1 MPLTPDTTPM
11 KSSFD
16 FPLCSNEQTPTK
28 SQSFSI
34 PRTPISSEMQRTHSL
49 NGLPISSSVQA
60 KHQIPSPADSPSVSF
75 TEMAAMPS
83 PQNADAPATP
93 STGRRQKQS
102 MSPASSPGPASS
114 EGQDKQISDTDL
126 DARVRASVRD
136 TGVSSE
142 KIATYIA
149 GPDAKDG
156 KYVCLFDNC
165 GSRFGRKENIKSHVQ
180 THLDDRPYQC
190 DVCDKLFVRGHDL
203 KRHLKTHTGKKPFGC
218 LCGASFARHD
228 ALTRHRQRD
237 MCVGG
242 VTGFVPKTTRRGRPP
257 KKNRPDMET
266 RQTKSTRTRQR
277 VAEKASSVSPVKM
290 ENPAL
295 QQAPLFNSPNYAPPT
310 TMSSFTP
317 PTSPGNA
324 PSPAEVGPSIV
335 SQLEDDMLPPPLS
348 PTQEAHARYEQA
360 IAQFVPALATEQ
372 DNFYSE
378 RGVSP
383 HDMSSPHTAPTL
395 DEYTSG
401 SEMDLFITQDSSE
414 QVRDEFANL
423 TNPGLS
429 DFPAPYSYMDT
440 AGFPAS
446 SFYSTFPE
454 KSFPGLSTLDDAY
467 PDQIDTLSQQFLND
481 PEA

>member
-1 MPLTPDTTPM
+1 MY
-11 KSSFD
+11 
-16 FPLCSNEQTPTK
+16 SNEQTPSK
-28 SQSFSI
+28 SQSFSV
-34 PRTPISSEMQRTHSL
+34 PRTPVSSEMQRAHSL
-49 NGLPISSSVQA
+49 QGLPMSSPVQV
-60 KHQIPSPADSPSVSF
+60 KQQIPSPADSPSVSF

-83 PQNADAPATP
+83 PQNADVPATP
-93 STGRRQKQS
+93 STGQRQKQS
-102 MSPASSPGPASS
+102 MSPASSPPPASS
-114 EGQDKQISDTDL
+114 EAQEKRINDTDL

-142 KIATYIA
+142 KIAEYIA

-266 RQTKSTRTRQR
+266 RQAKSTRTRQR
-277 VAEKASSVSPVKM
+277 VAEKAASVSPVKF
-290 ENPAL
+290 EASAL
-295 QQAPLFNSPNYAPPT
+295 QQAPVFNSPNYAPST
-310 TMSSFTP
+310 TISSFTP
-317 PTSPGNA
+317 PTSPGHA
-324 PSPAEVGPSIV
+324 QSPTNVGTSLV

-348 PTQEAHARYEQA
+348 PTQEAHNRYGQA
-360 IAQFVPALATEQ
+360 IAQLVPTVATEQ
-372 DNFYSE
+372 EKFYSDQA
-378 RGVSP
+378 GSP
-383 HDMSSPHTAPTL
+383 RDMSSPHTAPTL

-401 SEMDLFITQDSSE
+401 SEIDLFITQDPSE

-423 TNPGLS
+423 TNQGLS

-440 AGFPAS
+440 AGFPSS

-454 KSFPGLSTLDDAY
+454 KTFSGLNTLDDAY

>member
-1 MPLTPDTTPM
+1 MY
-11 KSSFD
+11 
-16 FPLCSNEQTPTK
+16 SNENTPTK

-34 PRTPISSEMQRTHSL
+34 PRTPVSLEMQRAHSL
-49 NGLPISSSVQA
+49 QGVPISSPVQV
-60 KHQIPSPADSPSVSF
+60 KQQILSPADSPSASF

-83 PQNADAPATP
+83 PLHVNVSRTP
-93 STGRRQKQS
+93 SMGKHQTQS
-102 MSPASSPGPASS
+102 LSPASSPLPALS
-114 EGQDKQISDTDL
+114 EAPELPLSDTDL

-142 KIATYIA
+142 KIAAYIA
-149 GPDAKDG
+149 GPDPKDG
-156 KYVCLFDNC
+156 KYVCRFDNC

-277 VAEKASSVSPVKM
+277 AAEMAATVSPIKI
-290 ENPAL
+290 EDSS
-295 QQAPLFNSPNYAPPT
+295 QQTALFNSPNYAPSSAI
-310 TMSSFTP
+310 SSFTP

-324 PSPAEVGPSIV
+324 PSPSNVGNTLA
-335 SQLEDDMLPPPLS
+335 SQLEDDMLPPPMS
-348 PTQEAHARYEQA
+348 SIQAAHTRYEQA
-360 IAQFVPALATEQ
+360 IAQFVPVIANEQ
-372 DNFYSE
+372 GNFYND
-378 RGVSP
+378 RPASP

-401 SEMDLFITQDSSE
+401 SEIDLFITQDPSE
-414 QVRDEFANL
+414 QVRDELANL
-423 TNPGLS
+423 TNSGLS
-429 DFPAPYSYMDT
+429 DFPAPYSYVDS
-440 AGFPAS
+440 AGFPPS

-454 KSFPGLSTLDDAY
+454 KTFSGLNTLDDGY

-481 PEA
+481 PEP

>member
-16 FPLCSNEQTPTK
+16 FPMCSNEPTPTK

-34 PRTPISSEMQRTHSL
+34 PRSPISSEMQRAHSL
-49 NGLPISSSVQA
+49 NGLPISSPLQA

-75 TEMAAMPS
+75 NEMAAMPS
-83 PQNADAPATP
+83 PRNADVPATP

-102 MSPASSPGPASS
+102 MSPASSPAPAPS
-114 EGQDKQISDTDL
+114 EGQEKQINDTDL

-142 KIATYIA
+142 KIAAYIA
-149 GPDAKDG
+149 GPDVKDG

-277 VAEKASSVSPVKM
+277 VAEKATSVSPVKM
-290 ENPAL
+290 EDSSL
-295 QQAPLFNSPNYAPPT
+295 QQAPVFNSPNYAPST

-317 PTSPGNA
+317 PTSPGNVQ
-324 PSPAEVGPSIV
+324 SPADVGPSLV

-348 PTQEAHARYEQA
+348 PTQLAHARYEQA

-372 DNFYSE
+372 ENFYSD
-378 RGVSP
+378 RAVSP

-401 SEMDLFITQDSSE
+401 SEMDLFITQDPSE

-429 DFPAPYSYMDT
+429 DFPAPYSYVDT

-454 KSFPGLSTLDDAY
+454 KTFSGLSALDDAY